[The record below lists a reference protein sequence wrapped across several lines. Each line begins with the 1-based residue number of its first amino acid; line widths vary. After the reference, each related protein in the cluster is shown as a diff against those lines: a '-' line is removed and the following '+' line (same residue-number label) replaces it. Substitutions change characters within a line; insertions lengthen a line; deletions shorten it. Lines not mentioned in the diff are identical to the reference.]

1 LPEAGDEGQ
10 NTRIDRALL
19 EVSRQL
25 ERSKI
30 AEYVTLLN
38 TPGRLIYLNFL
49 AGIARGVGFAVGA
62 SVLAAL
68 LIYFLQRSFVVNLP
82 IIGGFIAQIVEIV
95 LQQLRAR

>member
-1 LPEAGDEGQ
+1 MSEAGDEERDRGVA
-10 NTRIDRALL
+10 RALS

-49 AGIARGVGFAVGA
+49 AGVARGLGFAVGA

-68 LIYFLQRSFVVNLP
+68 LIYLLQRSFIVNLP
-82 IIGGFIAQIVEIV
+82 IIGGFIAEIVQIV
-95 LQQLRAR
+95 LQQLGAR

>member
-1 LPEAGDEGQ
+1 MPEAGDEGQ
-10 NTRIDRALL
+10 NTRITRALL